1 MEQQIKATPAA
12 KRVRFSVPLNLRQ
25 VEEILRRMKVDE
37 RSLGDWVERGLH
49 LALRDTTWE
58 SKPAVS
64 EQIPEKRPSGNSE
77 IALAFAGFEALLKE
91 EELREKRVGV
101 NPRPGSYRGT

>member
-1 MEQQIKATPAA
+1 MEQKNQATPAE

-25 VEEILRRMKVDE
+25 VDEVLRRMKMDG

-58 SKPAVS
+58 TKPAVS
-64 EQIPEKRPSGNSE
+64 EQIPEKCPSGNRE
-77 IALAFAGFEALLKE
+77 IALTFAGFEALLKE
-91 EELREKRVGV
+91 EALREKRLGV
-101 NPRPGSYRGT
+101 NPRPGSYRGA